1 MTTTTKYLYRHLYI
15 PLSREEL
22 EINNVHTLEEY
33 DKFLAE
39 LFMGNKLLNKAHKEV
54 ITTATKEFKSKEENN
69 DDIVLHMI
77 YTDFYIGWYFF
88 FIVAG
93 TLFGSLFSV
102 AIQSEY
108 QNISTL
114 TIFLCVYSLFLL
126 FIHLFKITIV
136 RLECKSDRLS
146 FFKIARIQ
154 NKKH

>member
-1 MTTTTKYLYRHLYI
+1 MIGVSICLNWAFISKLLNVNLVEFVAYFISLPCIVLFLLSYMTTTTKYLYRHLYI

-88 FIVAG
+88 FYCCWN
-93 TLFGSLFSV
+93 TFRF
-102 AIQSEY
+102 
-108 QNISTL
+108 
-114 TIFLCVYSLFLL
+114 TIFSCY
-126 FIHLFKITIV
+126 TI
-136 RLECKSDRLS
+136 
-146 FFKIARIQ
+146 
-154 NKKH
+154 